1 MTTIC
6 LLFFLFFAPLPAPI
20 PIPLWSPPLCMARS
34 ALMLKDDLVGCFF
47 PPRRP
52 QQDLRHYRLSHLCT
66 SSLQN
71 VSLTVSCRRFG
82 ERWRSERGELTRLP
96 ACLSPIR
103 GCLFSGVSLSLRFR
117 APADLPH
124 GLPEWATCWNT
135 RSADLH
141 LPGLVETAWY
151 EWNSLAQDILLRNMS
166 TWIHFP
172 AQKGSSA
179 ALPHSW
185 GTGMQG
191 EDDSLRLCAFVP
203 RLIGSSSSPLLQKK
217 EKEKKRKRVYRLFGR
232 DILFLNAA
240 DGSFSASLD
249 PGTTLMRTNTRDKGE
264 TLAFYCRGS
273 FSRDFQLIFN
283 YESWS
288 FHLRPGCILI
298 ACNVIL
304 SHALWW
310 FNISVWVQSSLTG
323 KKSAFTFLLHRISE
337 TA

>member
-6 LLFFLFFAPLPAPI
+6 LLFFAPLPTPV

-34 ALMLKDDLVGCFF
+34 ALMLKDDLVGC
-47 PPRRP
+47 PPNGRSRTC
-52 QQDLRHYRLSHLCT
+52 DIIDFHT
-66 SSLQN
+66 SAPALFRMF
-71 VSLTVSCRRFG
+71 SLTVSCRGFG
-82 ERWRSERGELTRLP
+82 ERWRSETGKLTRLS

-103 GCLFSGVSLSLRFR
+103 GCLFSGVSLSLCFR

-191 EDDSLRLCAFVP
+191 GDDSLRLCAFVP
-203 RLIGSSSSPLLQKK
+203 WLIGSSSSLFVARKKKGVLQTVRSWHLISKHRRRLVLSLLRPRHDSNEDQH
-217 EKEKKRKRVYRLFGR
+217 KRQRRNVG
-232 DILFLNAA
+232 
-240 DGSFSASLD
+240 
-249 PGTTLMRTNTRDKGE
+249 
-264 TLAFYCRGS
+264 FYCRGLS
-273 FSRDFQLIFN
+273 AVTFN
-283 YESWS
+283 
-288 FHLRPGCILI
+288 
-298 ACNVIL
+298 
-304 SHALWW
+304 
-310 FNISVWVQSSLTG
+310 
-323 KKSAFTFLLHRISE
+323 
-337 TA
+337 

>member
-6 LLFFLFFAPLPAPI
+6 LLFFCPPPHTHPDPSLISAIVHGPLGINVEGWPGW
-20 PIPLWSPPLCMARS
+20 LLLS
-34 ALMLKDDLVGCFF
+34 
-47 PPRRP
+47 PRRP

-71 VSLTVSCRRFG
+71 VSLTVSCRGFG
-82 ERWRSERGELTRLP
+82 ERWRSETGELTRLS

-179 ALPHSW
+179 AHPHSW

-203 RLIGSSSSPLLQKK
+203 RLIGSSSSLLLR
-217 EKEKKRKRVYRLFGR
+217 KKRKKRKENGFT
-232 DILFLNAA
+232 D
-240 DGSFSASLD
+240 
-249 PGTTLMRTNTRDKGE
+249 
-264 TLAFYCRGS
+264 C
-273 FSRDFQLIFN
+273 
-283 YESWS
+283 
-288 FHLRPGCILI
+288 
-298 ACNVIL
+298 
-304 SHALWW
+304 
-310 FNISVWVQSSLTG
+310 SVVTSY
-323 KKSAFTFLLHRISE
+323 F
-337 TA
+337 